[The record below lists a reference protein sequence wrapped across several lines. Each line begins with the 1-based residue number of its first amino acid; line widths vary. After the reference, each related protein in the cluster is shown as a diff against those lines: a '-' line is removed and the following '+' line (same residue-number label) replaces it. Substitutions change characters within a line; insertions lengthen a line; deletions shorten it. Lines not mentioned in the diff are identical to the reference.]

1 MDNGMDFQTE
11 ARPEPGFGSHSL
23 PGELLEPP
31 AMDLEEGALPR
42 LAMPTACEQS
52 LHGLE
57 QPGSPFSALRSDL
70 NPSAA
75 EAELSLVAAIAEP
88 TVPESALGGLQTP
101 SSPVALD
108 SALRAA
114 GETCDDACRD
124 LGGGMEGCEDAAVP
138 GSDADWKGNPEG
150 AHRGVGC
157 PRVLAS
163 PEQSDLVCMD
173 LDEEPEAHLRGEE
186 WAESLEEDDQLE
198 IQGLLVQLQTLSPS
212 FRDDSP
218 ASEDDPLL
226 ASDCGAGPCGGDTTL
241 PHKQAFGCCRG
252 LPGECPPC
260 LLHVAMGRGLA
271 MPSCHAQPSACS
283 QRSRESH
290 GLLFAEADRED
301 LLSLLHHEGG
311 LPAEASE
318 ETPLARSDVLAG
330 SDGEVLQSQESPAAQ
345 QAEEAAS
352 QAEGSGRWY
361 RKGGAHEGDSAC
373 VSPGSRDSSPE
384 PVWVAMSPPPSQG
397 LEQPTPRSTAVKES
411 RAAYPAF
418 KEVAGPC
425 EPEDLLDGVIFGA
438 KYLGSTQLVSERN
451 PPTSVRMAQAQEAV
465 DRIKAPDGE
474 SQPMTEVDLFVSTQR
489 IKVLT
494 ADSQEAMMD
503 HPLQTISYIAD
514 VGSVVVLMARRK
526 LPRRADASGE
536 KRLYKM
542 ICHVFHSADAQLIA
556 QAIGQA
562 FSVAYQ
568 QLLQVSGIDPSQDS
582 RALESQE
589 LHNGDL
595 AHFSK
600 QENCKEVRAARRGWG
615 WDRIPGTQRSSL
627 APCSAS
633 CWCLQQL
640 GASCVATCQCRAGGA
655 EPGVAGG
662 SHVASALLPTAS
674 PGSPPAQCQ
683 CSTAPSG
690 TQVWSSCKSPSLP
703 QPELPAARCH
713 QPRGPPG
720 PAPQLSGPCAL
731 PGLQVCIRKQK
742 GEILGVAVVESGW
755 GSILPTVVVAN
766 LMHGGPTEKCGEL
779 SIGDRL
785 MSVNGTSLVGLPL
798 STCQSIIR
806 DLKSQTEVTL
816 SIVHCPPVT
825 TAIVRRPDSKYPL
838 GFCVE
843 DGIICSLMRGGIA
856 ERGGIRVGHRIIEIN
871 GQSVVATPHEKIIQI
886 LTQAVS
892 EVHIKTMPASTYR
905 LLTGQEQPIFL

>member
-1 MDNGMDFQTE
+1 MDNGMDFQTD
-11 ARPEPGFGSHSL
+11 ACPGPGF

-31 AMDLEEGALPR
+31 AMDLEEGASPT
-42 LAMPTACEQS
+42 LAVPAACEQS
-52 LHGLE
+52 LHGLQ
-57 QPGSPFSALRSDL
+57 QPGSPFSARRPDC
-70 NPSAA
+70 NTSAA
-75 EAELSLVAAIAEP
+75 EAELSLGAAVAEP
-88 TVPESALGGLQTP
+88 TVPESTLGSLQTP
-101 SSPVALD
+101 SSTAALD

-114 GETCDDACRD
+114 GEAGDDACRD
-124 LGGGMEGCEDAAVP
+124 LGGGMEGCAAP

-150 AHRGVGC
+150 AHRGVDC
-157 PRVLAS
+157 PRVPAS
-163 PEQSDLVCMD
+163 TEQSDLVCMD

-186 WAESLEEDDQLE
+186 WPESVEEDDQLE
-198 IQGLLVQLQTLSPS
+198 IQGLLAQLQILSPS

-226 ASDCGAGPCGGDTTL
+226 ASDCGGDAAL
-241 PHKQAFGCCRG
+241 PHKWALGRCRG

-271 MPSCHAQPSACS
+271 MPPCHAQPSACS
-283 QRSRESH
+283 RRSQESH

-311 LPAEASE
+311 LPVEASE
-318 ETPLARSDVLAG
+318 ETPLARSDVLAT
-330 SDGEVLQSQESPAAQ
+330 SDGESLEAGQV
-345 QAEEAAS
+345 EEAAS
-352 QAEGSGRWY
+352 QPGRSQAESSCRWY
-361 RKGGAHEGDSAC
+361 RRGGDSAC

-451 PPTSVRMAQAQEAV
+451 PPTSVRMAQAQEAM

-514 VGSVVVLMARRK
+514 IGSIIVLMARRK

-568 QLLQVSGIDPSQDS
+568 QLLQASGVDPRQLSPRQDS
-582 RALESQE
+582 CTLESQE

-600 QENCKEVRAARRGWG
+600 QENCKDV
-615 WDRIPGTQRSSL
+615 
-627 APCSAS
+627 
-633 CWCLQQL
+633 CL
-640 GASCVATCQCRAGGA
+640 
-655 EPGVAGG
+655 
-662 SHVASALLPTAS
+662 
-674 PGSPPAQCQ
+674 
-683 CSTAPSG
+683 
-690 TQVWSSCKSPSLP
+690 
-703 QPELPAARCH
+703 
-713 QPRGPPG
+713 
-720 PAPQLSGPCAL
+720 
-731 PGLQVCIRKQK
+731 RKQK

-766 LMHGGPTEKCGEL
+766 LMHGGPAEKCGEL

-806 DLKSQTEVTL
+806 DLKSQTDVTL

-871 GQSVVATPHEKIIQI
+871 GQSVVATPHDKIIQI

>member
-1 MDNGMDFQTE
+1 MDFQTDTC
-11 ARPEPGFGSHSL
+11 PEPGFGSHSL

-52 LHGLE
+52 LHGLQ
-57 QPGSPFSALRSDL
+57 QPGSPFSALRADL

-75 EAELSLVAAIAEP
+75 EAELYAA
-88 TVPESALGGLQTP
+88 
-101 SSPVALD
+101 
-108 SALRAA
+108 
-114 GETCDDACRD
+114 
-124 LGGGMEGCEDAAVP
+124 
-138 GSDADWKGNPEG
+138 
-150 AHRGVGC
+150 
-157 PRVLAS
+157 
-163 PEQSDLVCMD
+163 
-173 LDEEPEAHLRGEE
+173 
-186 WAESLEEDDQLE
+186 
-198 IQGLLVQLQTLSPS
+198 
-212 FRDDSP
+212 
-218 ASEDDPLL
+218 
-226 ASDCGAGPCGGDTTL
+226 L
-241 PHKQAFGCCRG
+241 PHQPAFGCCRG

-271 MPSCHAQPSACS
+271 M
-283 QRSRESH
+283 SRESH

-352 QAEGSGRWY
+352 QEGRSGE
-361 RKGGAHEGDSAC
+361 ALPLLTP
-373 VSPGSRDSSPE
+373 SPGFS
-384 PVWVAMSPPPSQG
+384 
-397 LEQPTPRSTAVKES
+397 
-411 RAAYPAF
+411 
-418 KEVAGPC
+418 VAGPC

-526 LPRRADASGE
+526 LPRRADTSGE

-542 ICHVFHSADAQLIA
+542 ICHVFHSADAQVIA

-568 QLLQVSGIDPSQDS
+568 QLLQASGIDPSQLSPSQDS

-600 QENCKEVRAARRGWG
+600 QENCKE
-615 WDRIPGTQRSSL
+615 
-627 APCSAS
+627 
-633 CWCLQQL
+633 
-640 GASCVATCQCRAGGA
+640 
-655 EPGVAGG
+655 
-662 SHVASALLPTAS
+662 
-674 PGSPPAQCQ
+674 
-683 CSTAPSG
+683 
-690 TQVWSSCKSPSLP
+690 
-703 QPELPAARCH
+703 
-713 QPRGPPG
+713 
-720 PAPQLSGPCAL
+720 
-731 PGLQVCIRKQK
+731 VCIRKQK

-766 LMHGGPTEKCGEL
+766 LMHGGPAEKCGEL

>member
-1 MDNGMDFQTE
+1 MLMCNCRGSFFFPTWAEATVMDNGMDFQTD

-23 PGELLEPP
+23 PEELLEPP
-31 AMDLEEGALPR
+31 AMDLEEGASPR
-42 LAMPTACEQS
+42 LSMPTACEQS
-52 LHGLE
+52 LHGLQ
-57 QPGSPFSALRSDL
+57 QPGSRFSALCSDL
-70 NPSAA
+70 NPSTA
-75 EAELSLVAAIAEP
+75 EAELSLGAAIAEL
-88 TVPESALGGLQTP
+88 TVPKSTLGGLQTP
-101 SSPVALD
+101 SSPAALD
-108 SALRAA
+108 SALQAA
-114 GETCDDACRD
+114 REACDEACRD
-124 LGGGMEGCEDAAVP
+124 LGVGMEGCEDAAVP

-157 PRVLAS
+157 PRVPAS
-163 PEQSDLVCMD
+163 TEQRDLVCMD

-186 WAESLEEDDQLE
+186 WAESLEEDDQSE
-198 IQGLLVQLQTLSPS
+198 IQGLLAQLQTLSPS
-212 FRDDSP
+212 FHDDSP
-218 ASEDDPLL
+218 GSEDNPLL
-226 ASDCGAGPCGGDTTL
+226 ASDCGTGPFGGDTAL

-271 MPSCHAQPSACS
+271 MPPCHAQPSACS

-311 LPAEASE
+311 LPADASE

-330 SDGEVLQSQESPAAQ
+330 SDEEVLQSQESPAAQ

-352 QAEGSGRWY
+352 QPGTSQAEGSGRWY
-361 RKGGAHEGDSAC
+361 RRGGAHEGDSAC

-514 VGSVVVLMARRK
+514 IGSIVVLMARRK

-568 QLLQVSGIDPSQDS
+568 QLLQASGIDPSQLSPSQDS
-582 RALESQE
+582 HTLESQE

-600 QENCKEVRAARRGWG
+600 QENCKE
-615 WDRIPGTQRSSL
+615 
-627 APCSAS
+627 
-633 CWCLQQL
+633 
-640 GASCVATCQCRAGGA
+640 
-655 EPGVAGG
+655 
-662 SHVASALLPTAS
+662 
-674 PGSPPAQCQ
+674 
-683 CSTAPSG
+683 
-690 TQVWSSCKSPSLP
+690 
-703 QPELPAARCH
+703 
-713 QPRGPPG
+713 
-720 PAPQLSGPCAL
+720 
-731 PGLQVCIRKQK
+731 VCIRKQK

-755 GSILPTVVVAN
+755 GSILPTVVIAN
-766 LMHGGPTEKCGEL
+766 LMHGGPAEKCGEL

-843 DGIICSLMRGGIA
+843 NGIICSLMRGGIA

>member
-1 MDNGMDFQTE
+1 MDNGMEFQTN
-11 ARPEPGFGSHSL
+11 ARPEPGFGSHRL
-23 PGELLEPP
+23 PEELLEPP
-31 AMDLEEGALPR
+31 AMDLEEGASPR

-52 LHGLE
+52 LPGLQ

-70 NPSAA
+70 NLSAA
-75 EAELSLVAAIAEP
+75 EAELSLGAAIAEP
-88 TVPESALGGLQTP
+88 TVPKSALGGLQTP
-101 SSPVALD
+101 SSPAALD

-114 GETCDDACRD
+114 GEACAEACRD

-157 PRVLAS
+157 PRVPAS
-163 PEQSDLVCMD
+163 TEQSDLVCMD

-186 WAESLEEDDQLE
+186 WAESLEEDDQSE
-198 IQGLLVQLQTLSPS
+198 IQGLLAQLQTLSPS

-226 ASDCGAGPCGGDTTL
+226 ASDCGAGPFGGDAAL
-241 PHKQAFGCCRG
+241 PHKRAFGCCRG

-330 SDGEVLQSQESPAAQ
+330 SDGDVLQSQESLAAQ
-345 QAEEAAS
+345 RAEEAAS
-352 QAEGSGRWY
+352 QPGTSQAGGSGRWY
-361 RKGGAHEGDSAC
+361 RRGGAQEGDSAC

-384 PVWVAMSPPPSQG
+384 PVWVARSPPRSQG

-514 VGSVVVLMARRK
+514 IGSIVVLMARRK
-526 LPRRADASGE
+526 LPRRTDASGE

-568 QLLQVSGIDPSQDS
+568 QLLQASGIDPSQLSPGQDS
-582 RALESQE
+582 HALESQE

-600 QENCKEVRAARRGWG
+600 QENCKE
-615 WDRIPGTQRSSL
+615 
-627 APCSAS
+627 
-633 CWCLQQL
+633 
-640 GASCVATCQCRAGGA
+640 
-655 EPGVAGG
+655 
-662 SHVASALLPTAS
+662 
-674 PGSPPAQCQ
+674 
-683 CSTAPSG
+683 
-690 TQVWSSCKSPSLP
+690 
-703 QPELPAARCH
+703 
-713 QPRGPPG
+713 
-720 PAPQLSGPCAL
+720 
-731 PGLQVCIRKQK
+731 VCIRKQK

-766 LMHGGPTEKCGEL
+766 LMHGGPAEKCGEL

-871 GQSVVATPHEKIIQI
+871 GRSVVATPHEKIIQI
-886 LTQAVS
+886 LSQAVS